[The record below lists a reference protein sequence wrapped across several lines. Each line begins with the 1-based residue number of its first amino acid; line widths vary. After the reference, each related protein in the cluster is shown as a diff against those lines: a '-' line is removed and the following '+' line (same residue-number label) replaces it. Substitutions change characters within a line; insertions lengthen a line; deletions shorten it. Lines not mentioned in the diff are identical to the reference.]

1 MSRKRPISIVKQNFK
16 CDFLKMA
23 KSGNNSTPNDPLRLK
38 IGWDLANNII
48 KRLSEQIFDILTFW
62 DFGAILVRKNSKNV
76 IFSH

>member
-23 KSGNNSTPNDPLRLK
+23 KSGNKSTPNDPLRLK

-48 KRLSEQIFDILTFW
+48 NRLSEQIFGILTFW
-62 DFGAILVRKNSKNV
+62 DFLALLVRKNNIFA